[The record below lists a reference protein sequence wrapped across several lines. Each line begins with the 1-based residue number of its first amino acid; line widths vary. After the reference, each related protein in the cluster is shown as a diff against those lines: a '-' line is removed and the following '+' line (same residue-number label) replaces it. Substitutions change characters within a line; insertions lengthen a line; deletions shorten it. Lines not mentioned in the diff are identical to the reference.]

1 MLCGVAWTE
10 LTGVDFAMRLIVFAG
25 QFMPFYRF
33 HPGWIVVV
41 GVFWGVVGTKGVG
54 YPPLVYPV
62 GLVAPSVTG
71 CLLMEGR
78 SLGGAVCLELQS
90 G

>member
-1 MLCGVAWTE
+1 
-10 LTGVDFAMRLIVFAG
+10 
-25 QFMPFYRF
+25 MPFYRF
-33 HPGWIVVV
+33 LPGWIVVV
-41 GVFWGVVGTKGVG
+41 GVFLGVVGTKGVG
-54 YPPLVYPV
+54 YTPLVYPV

-78 SLGGAVCLELQS
+78 QPWGRGVLCTQS